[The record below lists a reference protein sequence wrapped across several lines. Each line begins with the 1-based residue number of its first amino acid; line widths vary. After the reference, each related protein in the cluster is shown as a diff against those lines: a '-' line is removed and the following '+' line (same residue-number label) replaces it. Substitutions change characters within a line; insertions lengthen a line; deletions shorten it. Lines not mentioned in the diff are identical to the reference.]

1 MLIRIAN
8 MLVLGY
14 ALSAWGMA
22 PAAAQTG
29 TPRFDLKVQ
38 QGAGSGEGKAY
49 QVTSSAM
56 VDAPPAAV
64 WRLLTDYD
72 HLADYLP
79 NLKSVRVVSRDGDTV
94 ILDQVGTARFL
105 FFSQSIRLRVLVQER
120 APDQIDISLIEGD
133 MKVFRASWKLSPL
146 AGAAGTRLDYQA
158 NIVPKFDVPGVVG
171 TSVVKKDIARMMTA
185 VLMRLERQE

>member
-146 AGAAGTRLDYQA
+146 AGAGGTRLDYQA